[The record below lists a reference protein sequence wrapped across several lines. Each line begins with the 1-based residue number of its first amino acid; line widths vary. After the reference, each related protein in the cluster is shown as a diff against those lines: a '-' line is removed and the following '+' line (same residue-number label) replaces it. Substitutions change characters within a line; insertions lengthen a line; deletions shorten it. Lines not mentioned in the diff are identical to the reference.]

1 MKETLLLKKFVM
13 NYKLLDKKVF
23 SNKITILLVRN
34 L

>member
-23 SNKITILLVRN
+23 SKEITILLVRN